1 MPGKDNGLP
10 TSLVIFGA
18 SGDLTQ
24 RKLIPSLFNL
34 FCKGRMPKMFRIVG
48 YGGTAFS
55 DDSFRSHIK
64 EGMNEFSETKF
75 TKKEWEEFASHIVY
89 IKHGY
94 THEDF
99 VQLDAFLNEWQ
110 GEAGNRIYYMATP
123 PDAYPKI
130 VELLGESNQLSE
142 EQGYR
147 RVVIEK
153 PFGTDLASAQQLNEQ
168 IHKALNEKQ
177 IYRIDHYLG
186 KETVQNILVTR
197 FANTIFEPLW
207 NRNYIDHVEITVAE
221 KVGVEHR
228 AKFYDKVGILRDMF
242 QNHLLQ
248 LLSLV
253 AMEPPISFEA
263 TALRN
268 EKVKVLSAITPMKEE
283 EIAQATVRGQYKGYR
298 EEEGTNPNSTTP
310 TYGAIRLFVNTWRW
324 QGVPFYLRSGKYL
337 KEKVSQVTIEFKCP
351 PHLLFASQ
359 GGNMESNMLVLYLQ
373 PDEGIHWRFE
383 AKAPDTVAE
392 LRSVDME
399 FHYEDYF
406 GKTALP
412 DAYERL
418 LLDTMTGEA
427 SLFTRADEV
436 ETAWGIIDP
445 VIRAWE
451 APSGK
456 QPLTSYDPGTWGP
469 KEADE
474 LLGRDGRSWSM
485 WDGRIQ

>member
-1 MPGKDNGLP
+1 MPTKDNGLP
-10 TSLVIFGA
+10 TSIVIFGA
-18 SGDLTQ
+18 SGDLTK

-34 FCKGRMPKMFRIVG
+34 YCKGRLPKMFRIVG
-48 YGGTAFS
+48 YGSKPFN
-55 DDSFRSHIK
+55 DDSFREQLK
-64 EGMNEFSETKF
+64 QGMD
-75 TKKEWEEFASHIVY
+75 EFADAKYEAKDWGEFAQNIFY
-89 IKHGY
+89 LQKKY
-94 THEDF
+94 TKAEF
-99 VQLDAFLNEWQ
+99 EELNQFLEKWQ

-123 PDAYPKI
+123 PDAFPKI
-130 VELLGESNQLSE
+130 IDLLGETNQLQE
-142 EQGYR
+142 GHGWR

-153 PFGTDLASAQQLNEQ
+153 PFGTDLNSALKLNEQ
-168 IHKALNEKQ
+168 IHKVLNEQQ

-228 AKFYDKVGILRDMF
+228 AKFYDHIGILRDMF

-248 LLSLV
+248 LTALV
-253 AMEPPISFEA
+253 AMEPPVSFEA

-268 EKVKVLSAITPMKEE
+268 EKVKVLSAIQPMKEE
-283 EIAQATVRGQYKGYR
+283 EIVKATVRAQYKGYR
-298 EEEGTNPNSTTP
+298 SDEGTDPGSMTP
-310 TYGAIRLFVNTWRW
+310 TYGAMRLFIDNWRW
-324 QGVPFYLRSGKYL
+324 QGVPFYLRSGKDL
-337 KEKVSQVTIEFKCP
+337 KEKLSQIVIEFKCP
-351 PHLLFASQ
+351 PHLLFPSEQ
-359 GGNMESNMLVLYLQ
+359 GDMKPNVLVLYLQ
-373 PDEGIHWRFE
+373 PDEGVHWRFE
-383 AKAPDTVAE
+383 AKVPDTVAQ

-399 FHYEDYF
+399 FHYEDTF

-418 LLDTMTGEA
+418 LLDTITGDA

-445 VIRAWE
+445 IIQAWE
-451 APSGK
+451 ANK
-456 QPLTSYDPGTWGP
+456 EPLAFYEPGSWGP
-469 KEADE
+469 KEADD